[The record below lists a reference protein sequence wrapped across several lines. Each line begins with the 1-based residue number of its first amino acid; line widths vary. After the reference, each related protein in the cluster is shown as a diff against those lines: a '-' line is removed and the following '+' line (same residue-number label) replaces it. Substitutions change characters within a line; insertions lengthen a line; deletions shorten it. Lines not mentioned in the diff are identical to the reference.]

1 MTAHRSRRRVVVR
14 GVVQGVGFRPFV
26 YTTAAELALSG
37 SVSNDS
43 SGVIVEIEGAPADL
57 DEFVRRVLDNPPP
70 LAVVESVEQQTI
82 ALCGGTGFHIADTTR
97 DGGGRTLASP
107 DVALCADCASEL
119 ADPANRRHR
128 HPFINCTNCGPRFT
142 IIASL
147 PYDRDR
153 TSMADFP
160 MCARCAREYA
170 DPTDRRFHAQPIA
183 CPDCGP
189 TLAYTG
195 PGVGDPL
202 IAARKLLRDGG
213 ILAVKGIGGYH
224 LACDAT
230 NEAAVAELRKRK
242 QRGDKPFAVMVANVD
257 SARAIVEVDAT
268 AAALLTSPA
277 RPIVLLARRVAGAA
291 GGPQAD
297 LPGPS
302 GPGSARAASPAPP
315 AESAWSPEQAESVV
329 PVGIIEVDQQGRVQS
344 GTRIGV
350 ESGASPVTDGP
361 ETMVGLERGHHG
373 PPTVRA
379 DMAQAAQTDDVSLI
393 ERAWPSGRVFP
404 ADSVAPRNPDLG
416 VMIAYAPLHL
426 LLFGLPD
433 DPPGP
438 QVLVMTSGNLGG
450 EPICYDD
457 NDARTRL
464 AGLADGWLSHNRRI
478 LVPCDDSVVRLVDG
492 MELPVRRSRGYA
504 PLPLALPI
512 PMPPTLAVGADLKN
526 TCAVADG
533 RYAWLSQHIGDM
545 DDLATLRAFD
555 DAEHH
560 LEQLTGV
567 QPTQIVAD
575 AHPRYRSTAWAQR
588 NAGDRPVR
596 LVQHHHAHIA
606 SVMGEHGLG
615 AAATV
620 LGIAFDGTGFGP
632 DGAVW
637 GGEVLA
643 AGYKGFRRLAHL
655 KYAPLAGGDVSV
667 HRPYRMALAHLWAAG
682 IDWSESIPSV
692 HACPADERAVLTHQ
706 FETGLGCVP
715 TSSMGRLFDAVSS
728 LAGVRHVVDYEAQAA
743 IELEGLARGVTD
755 YGVGYRFAVEAEL
768 ADAVPALRDSVGYRV
783 APDAEL
789 ADAAPALR
797 DSAGCRV
804 APDAELPD
812 AAPALRDSAGY
823 RVAPDAAPGDAVPA
837 LRDSAG
843 YRFALD
849 TESTDAAPAVIDP
862 ASVLAAVVADV
873 AHGVSP
879 AVIGARFHDAV
890 AHLILELAVA
900 YSTPSTPVALSG
912 GVFQNALLL
921 SRSRALLQDNGF
933 HVISHR
939 RLPPNDGGLAFGQ
952 LLAVSAG

>member
-1 MTAHRSRRRVVVR
+1 MTGHRSRRRVVVR

-37 SVSNDS
+37 RVSNDS

-57 DEFVRRVLDNPPP
+57 DEFVRRMRESPPP
-70 LAVVESVEQQTI
+70 LAVVESVEQETI
-82 ALCGGTGFHIADTTR
+82 PLRGGTGFHIADTTR
-97 DGGGRTLASP
+97 DGAGRTLASP
-107 DVALCADCASEL
+107 DVALCADCAREL
-119 ADPANRRHR
+119 ADPADRRHR

-147 PYDRDR
+147 PYDRPH

-160 MCARCAREYA
+160 MCARCAAEYA
-170 DPTDRRFHAQPIA
+170 DPANRRFHAQPIA

-195 PGVGDPL
+195 PGDPL
-202 IAARKLLRDGG
+202 TAARNLLRDGG

-242 QRGDKPFAVMVANVD
+242 RRGDKPFAVMVPD
-257 SARAIVEVDAT
+257 LDTARAIVEIDAA

-277 RPIVLLARRVAGAA
+277 RPIVLLARRDVASSAPTEVDSATAVRVPAAGVAAPGGVAQVGAIDGLVGEAQRRDAGAA
-291 GGPQAD
+291 VGGVI
-297 LPGPS
+297 
-302 GPGSARAASPAPP
+302 PAP
-315 AESAWSPEQAESVV
+315 
-329 PVGIIEVDQQGRVQS
+329 
-344 GTRIGV
+344 
-350 ESGASPVTDGP
+350 
-361 ETMVGLERGHHG
+361 
-373 PPTVRA
+373 
-379 DMAQAAQTDDVSLI
+379 
-393 ERAWPSGRVFP
+393 
-404 ADSVAPRNPDLG
+404 SVAPGNPDLG

-426 LLFGLPD
+426 LLFGLAGDSPA
-433 DPPGP
+433 P

-457 NDARTRL
+457 EDARTRL
-464 AGLADGWLSHNRRI
+464 TGLADGWLSHSRRI

-492 MELPVRRSRGYA
+492 IELPLRRSRGYA

-555 DAEHH
+555 DAERH

-567 QPTQIVAD
+567 EPVQIVAD

-606 SVMGEHGLG
+606 AVMGEHGLG

-655 KYAPLAGGDVSV
+655 RYVPLAGGDVSV

-682 IDWSESIPSV
+682 IEWAESIPSV
-692 HACPADERAVLTHQ
+692 RACPVGERAVLTHQ

-743 IELEGLARGVTD
+743 IELEGLARGVP
-755 YGVGYRFAVEAEL
+755 
-768 ADAVPALRDSVGYRV
+768 AD
-783 APDAEL
+783 
-789 ADAAPALR
+789 
-797 DSAGCRV
+797 
-804 APDAELPD
+804 
-812 AAPALRDSAGY
+812 
-823 RVAPDAAPGDAVPA
+823 
-837 LRDSAG
+837 AG
-843 YRFALD
+843 YRFAM
-849 TESTDAAPAVIDP
+849 ETDEATPAVLDP
-862 ASVLAAVVADV
+862 TPVLEAVVAD
-873 AHGVSP
+873 AAQGTP
-879 AVIGARFHDAV
+879 APVIGARFHDAV

-921 SRSRALLQDNGF
+921 SRARGLLQDNGF
-933 HVISHR
+933 QVISHR

>member
-1 MTAHRSRRRVVVR
+1 MTVHRSRRRVVVR

-37 SVSNDS
+37 RVSNDS

-57 DEFVRRVLDNPPP
+57 DEFVRRVGERPPP
-70 LAVVESVEQQTI
+70 LAVVESIEQEI
-82 ALCGGTGFHIADTTR
+82 IPLRGGTGFHIADTTR
-97 DGGGRTLASP
+97 DGAGRTLASP
-107 DVALCADCASEL
+107 DVALCVDCAREL

-142 IIASL
+142 IIATL
-147 PYDRDR
+147 PYDRPQ

-160 MCARCAREYA
+160 MCADCAREYA

-195 PGVGDPL
+195 PGDPL
-202 IAARKLLRDGG
+202 TAARKLLRDGG
-213 ILAVKGIGGYH
+213 ILAVKGVGGYH

-230 NEAAVAELRKRK
+230 NESAVAELRKRK
-242 QRGDKPFAVMVANVD
+242 RRGDKPFAVMVPDLDV
-257 SARAIVEVDAT
+257 ARAIAEVDRA

-277 RPIVLLARRVAGAA
+277 RPIVLLARLDAGPRPAGSVIPAA
-291 GGPQAD
+291 
-297 LPGPS
+297 
-302 GPGSARAASPAPP
+302 
-315 AESAWSPEQAESVV
+315 
-329 PVGIIEVDQQGRVQS
+329 
-344 GTRIGV
+344 
-350 ESGASPVTDGP
+350 
-361 ETMVGLERGHHG
+361 
-373 PPTVRA
+373 
-379 DMAQAAQTDDVSLI
+379 
-393 ERAWPSGRVFP
+393 
-404 ADSVAPRNPDLG
+404 SVAPGNPDLG

-426 LLFGLPD
+426 LLFGLPG

-438 QVLVMTSGNLGG
+438 QILVMTSGNLGG

-464 AGLADGWLSHNRRI
+464 IGLADGWLSHNRRI

-492 MELPVRRSRGYA
+492 LELPVRRSRGYA
-504 PLPLALPI
+504 PLPLALPV

-567 QPTQIVAD
+567 RPVHLVAD

-588 NAGDRPVR
+588 NAGERPVR

-615 AAATV
+615 TAATV

-682 IDWSESIPSV
+682 IEWSESIPSV
-692 HACPADERAVLTHQ
+692 RACPAAERAVLAHQ

-743 IELEGLARGVTD
+743 IELEGLARGISDDT
-755 YGVGYRFAVEAEL
+755 GYRFAIAET
-768 ADAVPALRDSVGYRV
+768 
-783 APDAEL
+783 
-789 ADAAPALR
+789 APAL
-797 DSAGCRV
+797 
-804 APDAELPD
+804 
-812 AAPALRDSAGY
+812 
-823 RVAPDAAPGDAVPA
+823 
-837 LRDSAG
+837 
-843 YRFALD
+843 
-849 TESTDAAPAVIDP
+849 IDP
-862 ASVLAAVVADV
+862 APVLAAVVAE
-873 AHGVSP
+873 AEHGVSA

-890 AHLILELAVA
+890 AHLILRLAVD

-921 SRSRALLQDNGF
+921 SRSRDLLQHNGF